1 MNNKKIK
8 FLFWVFWISMIMM
21 AIWII
26 IKILGLIQTPLLFEI
41 FPTISGFLALISMGI
56 MIGSNFQKTNFTIR
70 QIDKI
75 EFRQNKMASG
85 LINVEK
91 DVGLIKKDINNI
103 QKDIFIMK
111 NDINEIK
118 DIIKR

>member
-8 FLFWVFWISMIMM
+8 FLFWIFWISIIMM

-56 MIGSNFQKTNFTIR
+56 MIGSNFQKTNFTLKKINRMENR
-70 QIDKI
+70 QD
-75 EFRQNKMASG
+75 KMAQG

-91 DVGLIKKDINNI
+91 DISIIKKDIN
-103 QKDIFIMK
+103 IMK

-118 DIIKR
+118 EKIKR